1 MAAKAP
7 VKLEERARR
16 NARKRTEK
24 KAMIAESALHTLQ
37 ELGYANTSLRDIA
50 AQADLSLGM
59 LHYYFE
65 DKAELITFCVA
76 AYKKEFTALL
86 TRALDGVEGRD
97 EVIARFSDALAG
109 SIFTDGPTHRLWYDI
124 RTQALFDPAFR
135 SAVSDIEQ
143 TLVDVVERAWVL
155 AGRSPDAYSPL
166 HYAIVDG
173 VFRYLMQRQTL
184 GDELSQPALAR
195 AIREVLDK
203 LF

>member
-24 KAMIAESALHTLQ
+24 KAMIAESALQTLQ

-97 EVIARFSDALAG
+97 EVIARFSDALAE

-184 GDELSQPALAR
+184 GDDLSQPALAQ